1 MSQETETIL
10 KEFGDRLHEVRR
22 QNGLTQQ
29 EVADRIGLSYTHYSN
44 IESGKI
50 NIKIDTLRKLASCLG
65 VTADYLLQISTDQN
79 FVNDAAMS
87 MKKEKQNC

>member
-79 FVNDAAMS
+79 IVNDAAMS